1 MTLPQ
6 TRDTTRKI
14 SSLTS
19 TVRTGEHCLEQAGD
33 WGMSSNRE
41 AAPGWAGRDQASRE
55 ALVVWE
61 EQAGWSPHTGCPGCE
76 SRLKVTRGAETQR
89 ITE

>member
-61 EQAGWSPHTGCPGCE
+61 EQAGWSPHTE
-76 SRLKVTRGAETQR
+76 SWLPRLSPRLQSQEERKPRG
-89 ITE
+89 